1 MNKEDALVYL
11 DKVLG
16 NVKALSEK
24 EAKSLLKLGNKYETL
39 GRKCLKLKVEIE
51 NDDNAEKPIIINEA
65 GVEGL
70 IYDLEMEAAS
80 LEGRAFR
87 TLFMFGFVLFLLL
100 FLLMW
105 RWGGAFQD
113 VLSELTVG
121 DGTIKYIVL
130 GICGAAVYF
139 ITEGMVLKV
148 NADEESEITIR
159 QIIAKILLAIIIP
172 IVLVVI
178 FFSGSPV
185 PVEGNGTSGTVNVPL
200 MCFAAGY
207 SSKLVVLFLNKIV
220 EKGEKV
226 INAL

>member
-1 MNKEDALVYL
+1 M
-11 DKVLG
+11 
-16 NVKALSEK
+16 
-24 EAKSLLKLGNKYETL
+24 
-39 GRKCLKLKVEIE
+39 
-51 NDDNAEKPIIINEA
+51 
-65 GVEGL
+65 EGL
-70 IYDLEMEAAS
+70 IYDLEMEAAG
-80 LEGRAFR
+80 LEGRSFR
-87 TLFMFGFVLFLLL
+87 ILFMFGLTIFLLL

-105 RWGGAFQD
+105 YWGGAFQD

-148 NADEESEITIR
+148 DASEKSEITMR

-178 FFSGSPV
+178 FFSGP
-185 PVEGNGTSGTVNVPL
+185 PATGNETSATANIPL
-200 MCFAAGY
+200 ICFAAGY
-207 SSKLVVLFLNKIV
+207 SSKLVVLLLNKIV